1 MAQEQLSALSDLELH
16 KKAKF
21 LKFAVGFFGAS
32 MALMIISG
40 IILSIRKGFSGLSLT
55 AIGFLPLM
63 MIFSMQLKQ
72 VQAELKKR
80 NG

>member
-16 KKAKF
+16 KKSKF
-21 LKFAVGFFGAS
+21 LKLAVSFFGICT
-32 MALMIISG
+32 ALMAISG
-40 IILSIRKGFSGLSLT
+40 IVLSVRKGFSGLSLT
-55 AIGFLPLM
+55 AIAFLPLI

-72 VQAELKKR
+72 VQAELSKR